1 MKRPAPVAECQPKR
15 PLSLALLKS
24 RWRPAPSDERLCL
37 FVTWWRRM
45 HRKRRGLRAVRLLVM
60 ARRSD
65 QKAAVER
72 SALEVC
78 KWPTCR
84 GGNWV
89 LVSWQID
96 GAGMWL
102 KEFAT
107 KEAALTVFRSLLPG

>member
-37 FVTWWRRM
+37 FVAWWRRM
-45 HRKRRGLRAVRLLVM
+45 HRKRRGLRPVRLRALV
-60 ARRSD
+60 RKSD
-65 QKAAVER
+65 QMATAGRSVVE
-72 SALEVC
+72 LC
-78 KWPTCR
+78 KWPSCR
-84 GGNWV
+84 GGDWV
-89 LVSWQID
+89 LVCWQID

-107 KEAALTVFRSLLPG
+107 KEAALTVLRSLLRA